1 MDNES
6 KLKILKSDLEIV
18 GTTRDELLNNILE
31 LSAAAITKEGIQLND
46 TVEDGMLQ
54 INYAAF
60 LYRKRRND
68 VMVMPRAL
76 RYMLNN
82 RLLSAKG
89 KSE

>member
-1 MDNES
+1 M
-6 KLKILKSDLEIV
+6 